1 MQVAVE
7 LLDTSGVKSY
17 VGARVG
23 KGIGKGTAK
32 GTCLEKKKARNEAR
46 KGQRVAC
53 PGCKFDSTLDGAG
66 KRFTKHFEVS
76 PLCVRAVQ
84 ALVAKGD
91 RVWAGVRSQRWAG
104 LPPAAPAAAKAQQ
117 Q

>member
-1 MQVAVE
+1 M
-7 LLDTSGVKSY
+7 KSQ
-17 VGARVG
+17 VGARVNERIG
-23 KGIGKGTAK
+23 KGIGKGIAK
-32 GTCLEKKKARNEAR
+32 GTDLKKKEARNKAR

-53 PGCKFDSTLDGAG
+53 PGCKFDCASAVAG
-66 KRFTKHFEVS
+66 KRFTAHFEAS
-76 PLCVRAVQ
+76 PLCVKAVQ